1 LKNILIKKLEDKS
14 LKVAVVG
21 LGYVGLPLALEFSKS
36 GYETVGVDISKERIE
51 ALNSFKSYVSDVPE
65 SELKSAI
72 SSGLMKATT
81 DFSCIASVDFI
92 AVCVPTPLDHQQPD
106 LTCVKESL
114 RSISEFLKKGSM
126 VVLESTTHPG
136 TTEGVAKDIIEKNS
150 LLLCSRDFYLG
161 FSPERVDPGNPEFNI
176 SNTAKIVAAIGE
188 DALEVISRVYGE
200 ILKSKIHKVSSPSV
214 AEMEKIFENTYRNIN
229 IALVNEM
236 AVLCNKMNINVWE
249 VIEAAKTKPYGFH
262 AFYPGP
268 GLGGHC
274 IPLDPYYLSW
284 KAREYDFHT
293 SMIEVSAVINDS
305 MPEYCVGRISKI
317 LNAFQKPLNGSKIL
331 VLGIAYKRDISDC
344 RESPVLRILEKLKNA
359 GARVDFYD
367 AFVPKYIWKK
377 QVFVGLETINEN
389 NIKGYDLVLI
399 ATDHS
404 NVDYDMVAKSSKAVF
419 DTRNALK
426 NVEDRQNIELL

>member
-1 LKNILIKKLEDKS
+1 MKNILIKKLEDKS